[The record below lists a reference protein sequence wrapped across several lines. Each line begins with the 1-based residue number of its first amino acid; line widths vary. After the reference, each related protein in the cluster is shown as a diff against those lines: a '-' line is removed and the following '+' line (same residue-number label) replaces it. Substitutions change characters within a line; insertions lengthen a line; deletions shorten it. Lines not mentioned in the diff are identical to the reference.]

1 MNGLITVSKRFVKKN
16 SSTILTVLGAA
27 GVVGTAVMAVKA
39 TPKAMELIEL
49 AEEEK
54 GDELTKWEVV
64 QVAAPTYIPAVLLGM
79 GTVTCI
85 FGAHVLNKRNQAA
98 LTSAYALLDQTHKEY
113 KNKVKELYGED
124 GDKLIRAAVAKDHY
138 EEEDQEE
145 YDDEYGDYKTLF
157 YDEFSNRYYRVTKET
172 QLRAEYEIN
181 KMLSQAGGASLN
193 DYYDLIEIDR
203 QDYGE
208 FMGWSAAQMYE
219 MFWDA
224 WLYFHHTK
232 VDMDDGIECYIVDYT
247 EPFIDFE
254 EY

>member
-1 MNGLITVSKRFVKKN
+1 MSNLLTVSKRFLKKN

-54 GDELTKWEVV
+54 GEELTKWETI
-64 QVAAPTYIPAVLLGM
+64 QRAAPIYVPSVLIGV
-79 GTVTCI
+79 GTLTCI
-85 FGAHVLNKRNQAA
+85 FGAHILNKRSQAA

-124 GDKLIRAAVAKDHY
+124 GDKLIRAAVAKEHY
-138 EEEDQEE
+138 EEEDQDG
-145 YDDEYGDYKTLF
+145 YDDEYEDGKTLF

-193 DYYDLIEIDR
+193 DYYDLLEIDR

-208 FMGWSAAQMYE
+208 FMGWSAAQSQPLDVLGWMVI
-219 MFWDA
+219 FP
-224 WLYFHHTK
+224 LY
-232 VDMDDGIECYIVDYT
+232 
-247 EPFIDFE
+247 
-254 EY
+254 

>member
-1 MNGLITVSKRFVKKN
+1 MNDLLTVSKRFVKKN

-54 GDELTKWEVV
+54 GDELTKWEKV
-64 QVAAPTYIPAVLLGM
+64 QIAGLTYIPSILL
-79 GTVTCI
+79 GTVTITSI
-85 FGAHVLNKRNQAA
+85 FGANLLSRRTQAG
-98 LTSAYALLDQTHKEY
+98 LMSAYALLDQTHKEY
-113 KNKVKELYGED
+113 KNKVKELYGKD
-124 GDKLIRAAVAKDHY
+124 GDKLIRAAVAKDY
-138 EEEDQEE
+138 YDEEE
-145 YDDEYGDYKTLF
+145 YDDEYEDGKTLF
-157 YDEFSNRYYRVTKET
+157 YDEYSKRYYRVTKET

-181 KMLSQAGGASLN
+181 KMLSQSGGASLN
-193 DYYDLIEIDR
+193 DYYDLLEIDR

-219 MFWDA
+219 MYWDG

-232 VDMDDGIECYIVDYT
+232 VEMDDGIECYIVDFT
-247 EPFIDFE
+247 EPFVDYE

>member
-1 MNGLITVSKRFVKKN
+1 MSNLLTVSKRFVKKN

-54 GDELTKWEVV
+54 GEELTKWEKV
-64 QVAAPTYIPAVLLGM
+64 QIAGPTYIPSILL
-79 GTVTCI
+79 GTVTITSI
-85 FGAHVLNKRNQAA
+85 FGANLLSRRSQAS
-98 LTSAYALLDQTHKEY
+98 LMSAYALLDHTHKEY
-113 KNKVKELYGED
+113 KNKVKEMYGINADNDVRME
-124 GDKLIRAAVAKDHY
+124 IAKDHY
-138 EEEDQEE
+138 EEEDE
-145 YDDEYGDYKTLF
+145 YDDRYEDGKTLF
-157 YDEFSNRYYRVTKET
+157 YDEFSKRYYRVTKET

-181 KMLSQAGGASLN
+181 KMLSQSGGASLN
-193 DYYDLIEIDR
+193 DYYNLLEIDR
-203 QDYGE
+203 RDYGE

-219 MFWDA
+219 MYWDE

-232 VDMDDGIECYIVDYT
+232 VEMDDGMECYIVDYT
-247 EPFIDFE
+247 EPFIEFE